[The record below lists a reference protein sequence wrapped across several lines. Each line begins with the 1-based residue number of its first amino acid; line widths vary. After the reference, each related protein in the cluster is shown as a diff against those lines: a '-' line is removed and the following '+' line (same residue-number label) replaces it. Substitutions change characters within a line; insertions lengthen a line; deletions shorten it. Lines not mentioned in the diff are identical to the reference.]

1 MRNSCVIHAYDV
13 FYYKYG
19 VRRQVPILIEVT
31 VEDTPSRAVYRMVF
45 LAKAELC
52 TLTYIDNVLSC
63 ESLLG
68 VGEN

>member
-1 MRNSCVIHAYDV
+1 MQNSCAIRAYDV

-19 VRRQVPILIEVT
+19 VRRQVPILIVAT
-31 VEDTPSRAVYRMVF
+31 VADIHLRAVYRMVF
-45 LAKAELC
+45 LAKAVIC

-68 VGEN
+68 ACKN